1 MSSMQA
7 IQEEIIY
14 VARRMSELRLVA
26 NMSGNVS
33 ARDEETGRIFITPS
47 AFRYDLM
54 TPDDLVE
61 IDALGHVVAGTRAP
75 SSEMPVHCVV
85 YRERPYVNGIVHS
98 EPPYVNA
105 FGMLGR
111 EIPPVLTSLLTTVG
125 GAVPVMP
132 VAASGS
138 EAFAYDMLRTMG
150 GAPAVIWAHHGLLAV
165 GQTLAGAFELTCF
178 VEEGAKAYHLA
189 LQYGQPEAL
198 SQERLGRLVR

>member
-1 MSSMQA
+1 MNIVRA
-7 IQEEIIY
+7 LQEEIIY

-33 ARDEETGRIFITPS
+33 GRDAETGRIFITPT
-47 AFRYDLM
+47 ALRYDLL

-61 IDALGHVVAGTRAP
+61 VDARGQVVGGVHAP
-75 SSEMPVHCVV
+75 STETPVHCAV
-85 YRERPYVNGIVHS
+85 YRERPHVRGIVHT

-111 EIPPVLTSLLTTVG
+111 EIPPVLTSLLTTVR

-138 EAFAYDMLRTMG
+138 EAFAYDMLAAMG
-150 GAPAVIWAHHGLLAV
+150 DAPAVIWAHHGLLAV
-165 GQTLAGAFELTCF
+165 GSTPAHALELTCF
-178 VEEGAKAYHLA
+178 IEEGAKAYHLA
-189 LQYGQPEAL
+189 LQLGRPEAL
-198 SQERLGRLVR
+198 TSELLGRLVR